1 MQILINTLYGL
12 FYMGIG
18 ILFAFGIS
26 AVINYAY
33 YKVMKHFKNGRTIVL
48 SFVAIVFLVASYFV
62 GYSLM
67 LQK

>member
-1 MQILINTLYGL
+1 
-12 FYMGIG
+12 MGIG